1 MFDKIKKYSNENNY
15 DKILNW
21 HKIHGNTLI
30 IDIKGCLYKSV
41 YNKEMSI
48 VDDII
53 FLYPSMHNTIGL
65 PTVLS
70 KKDDILKNE
79 IKLVTLENAYD
90 LNLLN
95 NYDIDIS
102 KLDTSSLL
110 YALLKD
116 EKPLDVLTNY
126 TLLIDGFYYML
137 NTDFNISIFDFDKNL
152 ICVKSLDKDIFD
164 CINILN
170 KIDKGLYSHATEEE
184 IVELSN
190 SILTSYADNYKIQFK
205 KVCKSISNLNDKR
218 VNVFVLYNVRLEQ
231 FKSKQDLLDFCV
243 LMEKYFNFPCKEDK
257 VIIENETDYLINMAL
272 KGFENC
278 K

>member
-1 MFDKIKKYSNENNY
+1 MFDKIKKSFSENNY
-15 DKILNW
+15 DKVLNW
-21 HKIHGNTLI
+21 HKEHGNVII

-41 YNKEMSI
+41 YNKGMFI

-53 FLYPSMHNTIGL
+53 FLYPNIHYTIGK
-65 PTVLS
+65 PIVLS
-70 KKDDILKNE
+70 KKSDILKNE
-79 IKLVTLENAYD
+79 IELVTLENAYD

-95 NYDIDIS
+95 NYDIS
-102 KLDTSSLL
+102 KLNTSSLL

-116 EKPLDVLTNY
+116 KKPLDILTNY
-126 TLLIDGFYYML
+126 TLIDGFYYIL

-190 SILTSYADNYKIQFK
+190 SLLTSYADNYKIQFE

-218 VNVFVLYNVRLEQ
+218 VNMFVLYNVRLEQ

-257 VIIENETDYLINMAL
+257 EIIENETDYLINMAL
-272 KGFENC
+272 KGF
-278 K
+278 

>member
-1 MFDKIKKYSNENNY
+1 MFDKIKKYSKYSNENNY
-15 DKILNW
+15 DKVLNW
-21 HKIHGNTLI
+21 HKEHGNTLI
-30 IDIKGCLYKSV
+30 IDIDGCLHKT
-41 YNKEMSI
+41 
-48 VDDII
+48 
-53 FLYPSMHNTIGL
+53 LY
-65 PTVLS
+65 S
-70 KKDDILKNE
+70 KGVFKNDDILKNE

-95 NYDIDIS
+95 NYDIS
-102 KLDTSSLL
+102 KLNTSSLL

-116 EKPLDVLTNY
+116 KKPLDVLTNY
-126 TLLIDGFYYML
+126 TLIDGFYYIL
-137 NTDFNISIFDFDKNL
+137 NTNFNISIFDFDKNL

-190 SILTSYADNYKIQFK
+190 SLLTSYADNYKIQFE

-218 VNVFVLYNVRLEQ
+218 VNMFVLYSVRLEQ

-257 VIIENETDYLINMAL
+257 EIIENETDYLINMAL
-272 KGFENC
+272 KGF
-278 K
+278 

>member
-1 MFDKIKKYSNENNY
+1 MFDKIKKSLNENNY

-21 HKIHGNTLI
+21 HKEHGNTLI
-30 IDIKGCLYKSV
+30 IDIDGGLHKTLYSNGVFK
-41 YNKEMSI
+41 N
-48 VDDII
+48 DDII
-53 FLYPSMHNTIGL
+53 YLDYDIHMLYPKMLYEKS
-65 PTVLS
+65 
-70 KKDDILKNE
+70 DILKNE

-95 NYDIDIS
+95 NYDIS
-102 KLDTSSLL
+102 KLNTSTLL

-116 EKPLDVLTNY
+116 KKPLDVLTNY
-126 TLLIDGFYYML
+126 TLIDGFYYIL

-190 SILTSYADNYKIQFK
+190 SLLTSYADNYKIQFE

-218 VNVFVLYNVRLEQ
+218 VNMFILYNVRLEQ

-257 VIIENETDYLINMAL
+257 EIIENETDYLINMAL
-272 KGFENC
+272 KGF
-278 K
+278 